1 MSAISYLANLVL
13 TNRQKKWIKIRRAR
27 LFEALGSDRFS
38 RPALNGMESI
48 LMPFLPHSGGVFI
61 ECGANDGYTQSNTYY
76 LSRFR
81 NWRGV
86 LIEPIPALWE
96 ICRKIRPEAHVL
108 NCALGA
114 TDSGSVTLI
123 YSDLMTTTTDGFASE
138 QDALDFA
145 GSNRK
150 YVRHEGHYKIEMP
163 LRTISSILDELAIPE
178 VDLFSLDV
186 EGYELEVL
194 RGLDT
199 DRHSINFILVE
210 TQKPNDVAELLARTH
225 RLEKKVTH
233 HDYLFQR
240 L

>member
-1 MSAISYLANLVL
+1 MSAASYVANLLL
-13 TNRQKKWIKIRRAR
+13 TNRQKKWIKIRRAG
-27 LFEALGSDRFS
+27 LFEALGSDRYS
-38 RPALNGMESI
+38 RPALNDMESA
-48 LMPFLPHSGGVFI
+48 LAPFLPHDGGVFI
-61 ECGANDGYTQSNTYY
+61 ECGANDGYAQSNTYY

-96 ICRKIRPEAHVL
+96 ICKKIRPEAHVL

-114 TDSGSVTLI
+114 TDGGSVTLI
-123 YSDLMTTTTDGFASE
+123 YSDLMSTTTDGFASE
-138 QDALDFA
+138 QDALAFA
-145 GSNRK
+145 GSNRS

-163 LRTISSILDELAIPE
+163 LRTISSILDELAIPQ

-194 RGLDT
+194 RGLDAE
-199 DRHSINFILVE
+199 RHLIDLILVE
-210 TQKPNDVAELLARTH
+210 TQKPDAVAELLAPSH